1 MKLRSSSQRD
11 ARPTPY
17 YSLQALSRS
26 PCGDTSIDEEVHAVH
41 ELQVVSSPKESRST
55 IEGPTN
61 REVMVNSETAVRQIP
76 PLLKNILE
84 KDDP

>member
-1 MKLRSSSQRD
+1 MK
-11 ARPTPY
+11 
-17 YSLQALSRS
+17 
-26 PCGDTSIDEEVHAVH
+26 EVHAVH
-41 ELQVVSSPKESRST
+41 ELQVVSSPKEGRST
-55 IEGPTN
+55 TEGPTN